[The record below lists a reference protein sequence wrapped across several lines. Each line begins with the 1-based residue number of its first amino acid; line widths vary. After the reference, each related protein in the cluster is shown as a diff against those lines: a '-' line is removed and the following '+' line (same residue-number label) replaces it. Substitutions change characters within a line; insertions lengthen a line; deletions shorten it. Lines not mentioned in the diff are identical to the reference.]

1 MLGAFS
7 APPPKARYPQSASDI
22 PILSERPSKEQVYV
36 TYMEHSVSVND
47 GRLVRAA
54 GNGRMGQAAWAS
66 SWMGG
71 LGIEVD
77 CTGRP
82 GRHARDMGVSWTGR
96 A

>member
-1 MLGAFS
+1 MTETQPH
-7 APPPKARYPQSASDI
+7 PPRHDIRIPHPASDI

-36 TYMEHSVSVND
+36 TYMGHSVSAND

-71 LGIEVD
+71 LGI
-77 CTGRP
+77 
-82 GRHARDMGVSWTGR
+82 
-96 A
+96 